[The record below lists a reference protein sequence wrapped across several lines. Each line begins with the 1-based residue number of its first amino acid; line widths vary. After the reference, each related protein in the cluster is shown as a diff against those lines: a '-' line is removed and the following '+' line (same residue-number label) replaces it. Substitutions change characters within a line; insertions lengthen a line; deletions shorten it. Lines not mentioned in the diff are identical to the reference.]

1 MERGVLPE
9 TLQFDEGLAEDDD
22 AYPIKINLRHL
33 SEEEAT
39 PKQSATSAN
48 GAGIQDGLYRSNLAS
63 DDTQD
68 LLNASKLA
76 NKAGSTEVVEAKY
89 VVGCDGAHS
98 WVRNQL
104 GYKLRGESTDYIW
117 GVLDVIPITVCGT
130 PVREASNSH

>member
-1 MERGVLPE
+1 MPE

-22 AYPIKINLRHL
+22 AYPIRINLRHL

-48 GAGIQDGLYRSNLAS
+48 GAGMQDGLFRSNLSA
-63 DDTQD
+63 DDTQE

-76 NKAGSTEVVEAKY
+76 NKAGSTELVEAKY

-104 GYKLRGESTDYIW
+104 GLKLRGESTDYIW
-117 GVLDVIPITVCGT
+117 GVLDVIPITVCDTRDLKQKHG
-130 PVREASNSH
+130 H